1 MAASVFSA
9 PRQAPAAMAGINITP
24 LVDVMLVLLIIFM
37 VQAIPRTQDLALTLP
52 GVVPPDT
59 QRTPPPPR
67 AVLSIAADGALSL
80 EGIAVSMQDLRA
92 ELAAIRQ
99 RDPRTLLAVDASDQ
113 ADYQRFAQT
122 LATARNAGFEDLAIR

>member
-37 VQAIPRTQDLALTLP
+37 VQAIPKTQDLGLKLP
-52 GVVPPDT
+52 GVVQPDAQST
-59 QRTPPPPR
+59 PPPR

-80 EGIAVSMQDLRA
+80 EGIAVPMQDLRA

>member
-52 GVVPPDT
+52 GAVPPDT
-59 QRTPPPPR
+59 QRTPPPR

-80 EGIAVSMQDLRA
+80 EGIAVPMQDLRA